1 MHINVVYSYNA
12 MSRQWREEREKLI
25 QCIHLQQL
33 ELTQRSTA
41 AHERAAD
48 IAKVGC
54 SAFCFCIHHSIPM
67 TFYFAMKKK
76 LFRA

>member
-1 MHINVVYSYNA
+1 MYTIMLLRLLILTTSTLLIYMVENTRYLHPN
-12 MSRQWREEREKLI
+12 RQWREEREKLI

-48 IAKVGC
+48 IAKV
-54 SAFCFCIHHSIPM
+54 S
-67 TFYFAMKKK
+67 
-76 LFRA
+76 